1 MKFTG
6 FSATDF
12 NVFKI
17 KGLEPRMDALIGRI
31 RPKLDWLG
39 DHFSGELSAML
50 GEEIYP
56 HIAKH
61 ARRTINPPNDTW
73 VAFSNNRR
81 GYKMVPHFQI
91 GLWET
96 HLFVWYAVIYEAHM
110 KPEIGI
116 AMKSNLES
124 IQKNIPSHFVWSID
138 HMRPDAVLHSDLNRE
153 DFINMFERLRTVKK
167 SEILCG
173 IQIPRDQAVE
183 MSGDELVK
191 VIHDVF
197 VKLIPLYKMN

>member
-1 MKFTG
+1 MNFPG

-17 KGLEPRMDALIGRI
+17 NGLEPRMDALINRI
-31 RPKLDWLG
+31 RPKLEWLG
-39 DHFSGELSAML
+39 THFSGELSALL
-50 GEEIYP
+50 GQEVYP

-61 ARRTINPPNDTW
+61 ARRTVNPPNDTW

-96 HLFVWYAVIYEAHM
+96 HLFVWYAVIYEAPM
-110 KPEIGI
+110 KPEIGQV
-116 AMKSNLES
+116 MKSNIEI
-124 IQKNIPSHFVWSID
+124 IQNNIPSHFVWSID
-138 HMRPDAVLHSDLNRE
+138 HMKPDATLHSELNEE
-153 DFINMFERLRTVKK
+153 DFTSMFERLQTVKK

-173 IQIPRDQAVE
+173 IQIPREQAIEMTGDQLL
-183 MSGDELVK
+183 S

-197 VKLIPLYKMN
+197 VQLIPLYKMN